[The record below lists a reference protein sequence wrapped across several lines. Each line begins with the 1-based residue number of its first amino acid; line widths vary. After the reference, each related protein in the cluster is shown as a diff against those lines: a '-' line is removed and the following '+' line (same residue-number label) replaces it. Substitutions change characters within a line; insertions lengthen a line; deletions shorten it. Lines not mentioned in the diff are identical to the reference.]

1 MENPAT
7 TATATITTLA
17 PAESALSFVVE
28 QESGELIARFAPVA
42 HAPLPDLAL
51 LTGLLD
57 AQGFDGVLSEPALH
71 EFISRCEKLGTAFE
85 MPLGKRCDG
94 EFSITLD
101 DDLQH
106 AYLKL
111 KAPHGG
117 RVVEAEAV
125 LAGLHQHGITYGVQ
139 HIALDAVL
147 TAGHC
152 ENLCI
157 ASGNAPVQ
165 GTPGRFESM
174 LDDPA
179 QQQADAEANEDINYN
194 DLCHLLLV
202 QSGELLM
209 RRIAPIQGTAGTN
222 IKGIEIA
229 AQPLPDIAF
238 AAKLEGAAPDPLNPD
253 LLIATQAGQ
262 PVVLPNGIY
271 VNNVLEI
278 ANLDLNTGNVD
289 FEGTIRI
296 QGDVKAG
303 MRLKVSGDVV
313 INGTVEAAEIIAG
326 GNVTINGGIIG
337 FGNPQ
342 PGAKMLPGNTARIQ
356 CQGSAQALFMEHARV
371 EAGDSILIA
380 SHARR
385 CELYARNAVLVGK
398 PGAKNSHIAGGT
410 VQATVLV
417 KVPTLGAASGMQT
430 SVHVG
435 SDPYLVQEIAEHEQR
450 LKDKLAQVEKMN
462 QLMTYLKQNPQKSA
476 GGAGEKVQAAYKLLS
491 EEIYQ
496 LVSEK
501 ADIAAKQKLTEQ
513 SRIEVSYAIYEGVEM
528 RIGKQVLPIHEN
540 RSGGTISLVEGTIA
554 FH

>member
-1 MENPAT
+1 MENPVT
-7 TATATITTLA
+7 TATTTTAA
-17 PAESALSFVVE
+17 PASAVSTLSFVVQ
-28 QESGELIARFAPVA
+28 QESGELIARFEPVA
-42 HAPLPDLAL
+42 GAPLPDLAL

-57 AQGFDGVLSEPALH
+57 AQDFDGVLSEPALH
-71 EFISRCEKLGTAFE
+71 EFISRCEKLRTAFE
-85 MPLGKRCDG
+85 MSLGKHCNG
-94 EFSITLD
+94 EFAITLD

-106 AYLKL
+106 AYLTI

-117 RVVEAEAV
+117 HAVEAEAV
-125 LAGLHQHGITYGVQ
+125 LAGLQQHGITYGVQ
-139 HIALDAVL
+139 QVVLDAAFA
-147 TAGHC
+147 AGHC
-152 ENLCI
+152 EHLCI

-174 LDDPA
+174 LVDP
-179 QQQADAEANEDINYN
+179 QQQADADANEDVNYN

-209 RRIAPIQGTAGTN
+209 RRIAPVQGTPGTN

-229 AQPLPDIAF
+229 AQPIPDIAF
-238 AAKLEGAAPDPLNPD
+238 AVNLEGAAPDPLNPD
-253 LLIATQAGQ
+253 LLVATQAGQ
-262 PVVLPNGIY
+262 PVVLPNGVY

-278 ANLDLNTGNVD
+278 ANLDLNTGNID

-313 INGTVEAAEIIAG
+313 INGTVEAAEIISG

-342 PGAKMLPGNTARIQ
+342 PGAKMLPNNTARIQ
-356 CQGSAQALFMEHARV
+356 CQGSVQALFMEFARV

-435 SDPYLVQEIAEHEQR
+435 SDPYLMQEIAEQEQR
-450 LKDKLAQVEKMN
+450 LQGKLAQVEKMN
-462 QLMTYLKQNPQKSA
+462 QLIAYLKQNPQKSA

-496 LVSEK
+496 LVAEK

-528 RIGKQVLPIHEN
+528 RIGKQMLPIHEN
-540 RSGGTISLVEGTIA
+540 RSGGVISLVEGEIA
-554 FH
+554 FR